1 MDFGHHVGS
10 FDIYM
15 QVQPKKIENGKKF
28 LSSKLKTYSNK
39 NGEKIT
45 LLYYGWQL
53 TFH

>member
-10 FDIYM
+10 SDIYM
-15 QVQPKKIENGKKF
+15 QVQPKKIEKF

-39 NGEKIT
+39 NGENIA